1 MYRKNM
7 GKGQGKGYYNLIKG
21 YDSYIHALSAKG
33 YRTMA
38 NNNLL
43 YKTLPKSVP
52 MPKLQL
58 LSARQFDSKFRDD
71 YKDDEQGYATT
82 RVNPDGKATI
92 YVRDS
97 GDIER
102 TGKLIAHELN
112 ELAIFDHLTNEEG
125 VDSQQ
130 AQVLAHNL
138 NAVKV
143 SGVDDTYELNAK
155 GTFSSRYKKGF
166 RDGYNNPTQYKNIDL
181 NKIKKEDELIN
192 GIIAGV
198 LARQSDIQKGIN
210 EFIWSEEDLNKKL
223 R

>member
-1 MYRKNM
+1 M

-33 YRTMA
+33 YRTMP

-143 SGVDDTYELNAK
+143 SGVDDTYELNA
-155 GTFSSRYKKGF
+155 
-166 RDGYNNPTQYKNIDL
+166 RDVDICQICG
-181 NKIKKEDELIN
+181 KEKHP
-192 GIIAGV
+192 
-198 LARQSDIQKGIN
+198 RRTIN
-210 EFIWSEEDLNKKL
+210 EIMDGVPLKEKCKCKGETQ
-223 R
+223 